1 MNPQLF
7 FVAIGLVFSCIL
19 LMVWLTVKGYNE
31 CEEAD
36 TLLDSDDAV
45 PRLDYCIS
53 LLIPPRHKDA
63 DLPESLVAFSGELL
77 GASGPIGVH
86 IRGGV
91 PLFDGNDCTLRITAR
106 GMHEDEL
113 QTLASWIDATSALL
127 QTADR
132 GSATMYVFD
141 DDGGRRTRTYWLT
154 EVLPL
159 AIRTLGP
166 CPDMYGMYSDVE
178 VVLRVSWAA
187 NLRQRLDAGRVDHSN
202 VPATYDLVP
211 A

>member
-7 FVAIGLVFSCIL
+7 FTVIGLVFSCL
-19 LMVWLTVKGYNE
+19 LLLVWLTIKGYNE

-36 TLLDSDDAV
+36 TLLDSDDVV

-53 LLIPPRHKDA
+53 LVIPPRRKDA
-63 DLPESLVAFSGELL
+63 DLPGSLIAFSGELL
-77 GASGPIGVH
+77 GASGPIGAH
-86 IRGGV
+86 LRGGV
-91 PLFDGNDCTLRITAR
+91 PLFDRNECTLRITAR

-113 QTLASWIDATSALL
+113 QILASWIDATSALL

-132 GSATMYVFD
+132 GSATLYVFD
-141 DDGGRRTRTYWLT
+141 DGALRTRTYWLT

-159 AIRTLGP
+159 AVRTLGP
-166 CPDMYGMYSDVE
+166 CPDMYGMYSDIEIVF
-178 VVLRVSWAA
+178 RVHWSASLLQKLEA
-187 NLRQRLDAGRVDHSN
+187 SRPRGKT
-202 VPATYDLVP
+202 ATTPQLVP